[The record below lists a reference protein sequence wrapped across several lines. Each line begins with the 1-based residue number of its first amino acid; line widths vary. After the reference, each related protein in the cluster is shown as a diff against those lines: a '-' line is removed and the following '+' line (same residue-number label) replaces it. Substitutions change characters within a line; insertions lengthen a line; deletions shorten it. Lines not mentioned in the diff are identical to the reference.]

1 MYKVPKTDYTAI
13 AEMYN
18 RDGRDATYAFIRDHY
33 GMNYPDRLV
42 AKIRKEPGFAYDYKE
57 KKFTAVGAEDADQL
71 FMSLDELCSP
81 MVMTHA
87 SEGAYDPANVS
98 NEAMD
103 RLVRSLI
110 SDRLLEL
117 SKYISLDTLT
127 KTIMVDRSSMAA
139 DGYKVLIH

>member
-1 MYKVPKTDYTAI
+1 MYKVPKTEYSTL

-18 RDGRDATYAFIRDHY
+18 RDGRDATYAFISEHY
-33 GMNYPDRLV
+33 GINYPDRLI
-42 AKIRKEPGFAYDYKE
+42 AKIRKEPGFAYDYKA
-57 KKFTAVGAEDADQL
+57 KRFTATGSEEADQL

-87 SEGAYDPANVS
+87 SGSAYDPAKAS

-117 SKYISLDTLT
+117 SKYISLDTMT
-127 KTIMVDRSSMAA
+127 RTIMVDRSSMAT

>member
-1 MYKVPKTDYTAI
+1 MNKVPKTDYTAI

-18 RDGRDATYAFIRDHY
+18 RDGRDATYEFIRERY

-42 AKIRKEPGFAYDYKE
+42 ARIRKEPGFTYDYKE
-57 KKFTAVGAEDADQL
+57 KRFTAVGTEEADQL

-81 MVMTHA
+81 MVMTHSSGNAYGPAKA
-87 SEGAYDPANVS
+87 SG
-98 NEAMD
+98 EAMD
-103 RLVRSLI
+103 RLIRSLI

-127 KTIMVDRSSMAA
+127 KTIMVDRSSMAT